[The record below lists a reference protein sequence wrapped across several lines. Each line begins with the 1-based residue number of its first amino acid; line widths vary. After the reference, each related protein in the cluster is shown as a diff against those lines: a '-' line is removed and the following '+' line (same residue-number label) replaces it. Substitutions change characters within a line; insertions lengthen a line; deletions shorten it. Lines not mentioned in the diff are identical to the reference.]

1 MGLQEQIAEAII
13 AAFDELGG
21 DPQGAVDAA
30 MRTEN
35 VDTWIQQETAT
46 VAIAGGAEMIIP
58 GLHALTIPAGITF
71 LMHRMAYISR
81 GIGALKGAY
90 IVETPYYSDM
100 RNVLT
105 VWSNDSYYNANLLD
119 YKAIALDVFL
129 HVLTDEGY
137 LDLMN
142 AIEKTSQ
149 QKTDT
154 VVTNTLNVLKT
165 LADEFASDERAMR
178 LLRTMT
184 DEDTADRAI
193 TAAQN
198 RVAAADGV
206 PVNRPMSRRLSARL
220 AMRLAGQ
227 LSARI
232 PAKLVVGFIPLAGAL
247 VNAFFNAQTLLS
259 MADAAR
265 KYYNNTFTLADLLA
279 FKTPVEQQE
288 E

>member
-21 DPQGAVDAA
+21 DPQGAVEAA
-30 MRTEN
+30 MRAEN

-46 VAIAGGAEMIIP
+46 VAVVGGLEMAFP
-58 GLHALTIPAGITF
+58 GVHALTIPAGITF

-81 GIGALKGAY
+81 GIGALKNAY

-100 RNVLT
+100 RNILT

-119 YKAIALDVFL
+119 YKAIGLDVFL
-129 HVLTDEGY
+129 HVLSDDGY
-137 LDLMN
+137 RDLMS
-142 AIEKTSQ
+142 AIEKTTHL
-149 QKTDT
+149 KTDT
-154 VVTNTLNVLKT
+154 VITNTLNVLKM
-165 LADEFASDERAMR
+165 LADEFANDERAMR
-178 LLRTMT
+178 LVRVLT

-193 TAAQN
+193 AAAQN

-265 KYYNNTFTLADLLA
+265 KYYNNTFTMPDLMALTTA
-279 FKTPVEQQE
+279 TEKTE
-288 E
+288 